1 MSESPFEAR
10 LKAAYCDVY
19 EEKKPDT
26 EDVAL
31 KRPEKVE
38 PKRTDPK
45 KAEPKQTEQTEPKKI
60 DPDQE
65 KADFLRERINT
76 VHVYVLGIN
85 IEYNEPDV
93 FVTQVTCTEQEYY
106 EEGVHLAMAEERAKQ
121 NGFIDPLFSFDER
134 ETGVIGKLGKLF
146 GKP

>member
-19 EEKKPDT
+19 DENKPDT
-26 EDVAL
+26 ENVAP

-38 PKRTDPK
+38 PKRT
-45 KAEPKQTEQTEPKKI
+45 EPKQTEPKQI
-60 DPDQE
+60 DPLQE
-65 KADFLRERINT
+65 KSEILRERINT

-106 EEGVHLAMAEERAKQ
+106 EEGLHLAMAEERAKQ
-121 NGFIDPLFSFDER
+121 NGFVDPLFSFDER
-134 ETGVIGKLGKLF
+134 ETRVIGKLGKLF
-146 GKP
+146 GKS